1 MRHPFDPDAVFPAS
15 SHALQG
21 RFGRLA
27 LVVVVDDGG
36 KGRLG
41 RQRLAMTA
49 WRSCDA
55 A

>member
-1 MRHPFDPDAVFPAS
+1 MRHPFDPMRYFPAS
-15 SHALQG
+15 SQALQG

-27 LVVVVDDGG
+27 LVVVGDGG

-49 WRSCDA
+49 WRSCA
-55 A
+55 AA